1 MNLDFGGNEEGV
13 ISLSTVISMPESAL
27 DRKVIEKV
35 KINSQKG

>member
-1 MNLDFGGNEEGV
+1 MNMDFGGNEQAV
-13 ISLSTVISMPESAL
+13 TSLSTAISVLESVF